1 MVRGEKGKE
10 WLRRDR
16 MFSKPNSDSMF
27 IYFNRKEK
35 RGACLSHDSIFDPAY
50 FIDVMK
56 TY

>member
-1 MVRGEKGKE
+1 MVREEKGKE
-10 WLRRDR
+10 WFRRDR

-35 RGACLSHDSIFDPAY
+35 RGACLSHDSIYDPAY